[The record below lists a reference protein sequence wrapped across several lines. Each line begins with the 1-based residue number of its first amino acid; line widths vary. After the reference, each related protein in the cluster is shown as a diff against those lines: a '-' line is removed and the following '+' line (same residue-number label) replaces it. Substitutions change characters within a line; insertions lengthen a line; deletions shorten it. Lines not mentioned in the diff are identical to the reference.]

1 MVIILVVLVGLALDP
16 WLIHPSVPAVLTL
29 ALQILH
35 CLPGTK
41 RFRGRWSLA
50 AQAALFPWAGP
61 PGFLAASVLLIV
73 PGRIRWP
80 LFGAVV
86 AAAGLL
92 NLGDVYACANAMGNA
107 LAIGVTV
114 YGLTRLSDL
123 RAELRAARGALAAES
138 VAGERE
144 RFSRDLD
151 AALGS
156 ALSEIAGLAARGRV
170 ERILTIARESAARV
184 RATPAAP
191 VEPPPADLTPRLALP
206 IVVAAHLEYL
216 AVGAIVLGSASPPAL
231 ILATDLTALAVVIG
245 LSVYHCLPRPPGVR
259 PRYAGWTLSAQTVLA
274 CLPLLAPGGPEPR
287 MVGFAAGSIL
297 IILGG
302 RLAWTLSGIVVVSV
316 PVILLVRS
324 VPLGE
329 TASLTVDTGT
339 IALIF
344 YGLALLTGLVHE
356 IREAR
361 LALAAMALARE
372 RRRIAR
378 DVHDL
383 LGYGLSAIIVKA
395 ELAARDPARAERELA
410 GIVLIARRALGD
422 LRAIPGDDP
431 RMSLRAELASAC
443 DVLAAAGIAARA
455 DASADGLPGPVD
467 ALLATVL
474 REAVTNVL
482 RHSRARTCSI
492 EVTVAGGTTRLRVTN
507 DGVPG
512 TPAGTGGPGVT
523 DVGVPG
529 APAGAGGQ
537 GVGNLTERVAAMGGR
552 LTAGPRPGGEFEL
565 LVLQPAGLGGDA
577 DRVDAVAG
585 VQLGDD
591 RR

>member
-1 MVIILVVLVGLALDP
+1 MVLVGLAVDP
-16 WLIHPSVPAVLTL
+16 WLIHPSVPAVLML
-29 ALQILH
+29 ALQVLH

-41 RFRGRWSLA
+41 RFRGRWTLA
-50 AQAALFPWAGP
+50 AQAVLFPWAGP
-61 PGFLAASVLLIV
+61 PGFLAASALLIV
-73 PGRIRWP
+73 GGRIRWA
-80 LFGAVV
+80 LFAAVV
-86 AAAGLL
+86 AAAGLM

-123 RAELRAARGALAAES
+123 RAELRAARGELAAES

-151 AALGS
+151 AVLGS
-156 ALSEIAGLAARGRV
+156 ALSEIVGLAAQGRI
-170 ERILTIARESAARV
+170 EEILSLARETAVRV

-191 VEPPPADLTPRLALP
+191 TEPPPTDLTPRLALP
-206 IVVAAHLEYL
+206 IVVVAHLEYL
-216 AVGAIVLGSASPPAL
+216 AVGAISLWDASPPTPL
-231 ILATDLTALAVVIG
+231 LAAGLGGLAVIIG

-259 PRYAGWTLSAQTVLA
+259 PRHAGWTLSAQTALA
-274 CLPLLAPGGPEPR
+274 CLPLLMPGGPEPR

-297 IILGG
+297 IIIGG
-302 RLAWTLSGIVVVSV
+302 RLAWPLFGAVVLSV
-316 PVILLVRS
+316 PAVLLARS
-324 VPLGE
+324 VSPGQA
-329 TASLTVDTGT
+329 ASLTVDTVT

-356 IREAR
+356 VREAR

-395 ELAARDPARAERELA
+395 ELAARDPLQAERELA
-410 GIVLIARRALGD
+410 DIALTARRALGD
-422 LRAIPGDDP
+422 LRAIPADDQ
-431 RMSLRAELASAC
+431 RMSLRTELASAHE
-443 DVLAAAGIAARA
+443 VLTAAGITVRV

-482 RHSRARTCSI
+482 RHSRARTCSV
-492 EVTVAGGTTRLRVTN
+492 EVAVADGTVRLRVTN
-507 DGVPG
+507 DGVPQAPVETRG
-512 TPAGTGGPGVT
+512 QGV
-523 DVGVPG
+523 DGQ
-529 APAGAGGQ
+529 GAGGQ

-552 LTAGPRPGGEFEL
+552 LTAGRSTGEEYEL
-565 LVLQPAGLGGDA
+565 LVLQPVGLGGDA
-577 DRVDAVAG
+577 DRVDSVAG
-585 VQLGDD
+585 VELGDD
-591 RR
+591 RP

>member
-1 MVIILVVLVGLALDP
+1 MVIILVVLVGLAVDP
-16 WLIHPSVPAVLTL
+16 WLIHPSVPAVLML
-29 ALQILH
+29 ALQVLH

-41 RFRGRWSLA
+41 RFRGRWTLA
-50 AQAALFPWAGP
+50 AQAVLFPWTGP

-73 PGRIRWP
+73 RGRIRWA
-80 LFGAVV
+80 LLGAVV
-86 AAAGLL
+86 AAAGLM

-123 RAELRAARGALAAES
+123 RAELRAARGELAAES

-156 ALSEIAGLAARGRV
+156 ALSEIVDLAAQR
-170 ERILTIARESAARV
+170 RIQEILSLARDTAARV
-184 RATPAAP
+184 RTTPVAP
-191 VEPPPADLTPRLALP
+191 TEPPPTDLTPRLALP
-206 IVVAAHLEYL
+206 IVVVAYLEFL
-216 AVGAIVLGSASPPAL
+216 AVGAISLWDASPPAPL
-231 ILATDLTALAVVIG
+231 LAAGLGALAVIIA

-259 PRYAGWTLSAQTVLA
+259 PRHAGWTLSVQTALA
-274 CLPLLAPGGPEPR
+274 CLPLLTPGGPEPR

-297 IILGG
+297 IIIGG
-302 RLAWTLSGIVVVSV
+302 RLAWPLFGTVVLSV
-316 PVILLVRS
+316 PAVLLARS
-324 VPLGE
+324 VSPGQ
-329 TASLTVDTGT
+329 TASLTVDTVT

-344 YGLALLTGLVHE
+344 YGLALLTGFVHE
-356 IREAR
+356 VREAR
-361 LALAAMALARE
+361 LALATVALARE

-395 ELAARDPARAERELA
+395 ELAARDPLRAERELA
-410 GIVLIARRALGD
+410 DIALTARRALGD

-431 RMSLRAELASAC
+431 RMSLSAELASAH
-443 DVLAAAGIAARA
+443 DVLTAAGITVRV

-467 ALLATVL
+467 AVLATVL

-482 RHSRARTCSI
+482 RHSRARTCSV
-492 EVTVAGGTTRLRVTN
+492 EVAVADGTARLRATN
-507 DGVPG
+507 DGVPQAGVG
-512 TPAGTGGPGVT
+512 TS
-523 DVGVPG
+523 
-529 APAGAGGQ
+529 GQ

-552 LTAGPRPGGEFEL
+552 LTAGPRPGEEYEL
-565 LVLQPAGLGGDA
+565 LVLQPVGLGGDA

-585 VQLGDD
+585 VELGDD
-591 RR
+591 RP

>member
-1 MVIILVVLVGLALDP
+1 MVIILVVLVGLAVDP
-16 WLIHPSVPAVLTL
+16 WLITPSVPAVLTL

-35 CLPGTK
+35 CLPATK

-50 AQAALFPWAGP
+50 AQALLFPWAGP

-73 PGRIRWP
+73 TGRIRWA

-92 NLGDVYACANAMGNA
+92 NLGDVYTCVNAMGNA
-107 LAIGVTV
+107 LAVGVTV

-123 RAELRAARGALAAES
+123 RAELRATRGELATES

-156 ALSEIAGLAARGRV
+156 ALSEIAGLAARGQV
-170 ERILTIARESAARV
+170 ERILTLARESAARV

-191 VEPPPADLTPRLALP
+191 VDPPPADLTPRLALP
-206 IVVAAHLEYL
+206 IVVVAHLEYL
-216 AVGAIVLGSASPPAL
+216 AIGLIFLSDASPPAL
-231 ILATDLTALAVVIG
+231 LFTADVLALAVIIG

-259 PRYAGWTLSAQTVLA
+259 PRHAGWTVSAQTVLA
-274 CLPLLAPGGPEPR
+274 CLPLLTPGGPEPQ
-287 MVGFAAGSIL
+287 MVGFAAASIL
-297 IILGG
+297 IAVGG
-302 RLAWTLSGIVVVSV
+302 RLAWPLSGAVVLSV
-316 PVILLVRS
+316 PVVLLVRS
-324 VPLGE
+324 VPVGE
-329 TASLTVDTGT
+329 TASLTVDTVT

-356 IREAR
+356 VREAR

-383 LGYGLSAIIVKA
+383 LGYGLSAVIVKA
-395 ELAARDPARAERELA
+395 ELAARDPSRAERELA
-410 GIVLIARRALGD
+410 DIGLIARRSLGD

-431 RMSLRAELASAC
+431 RMSLRAELASAR
-443 DVLAAAGIAARA
+443 DVLTAAGIAVRV

-482 RHSRARTCSI
+482 RHSRARTCSV
-492 EVTVAGGTTRLRVTN
+492 EATVADGTARLRVTN
-507 DGVPG
+507 DGVPE
-512 TPAGTGGPGVT
+512 TTART
-523 DVGVPG
+523 
-529 APAGAGGQ
+529 AGQ
-537 GVGNLTERVAAMGGR
+537 GVGNLTERVAALGGR
-552 LTAGPRPGGEFEL
+552 LTAGPRPGEEYEL
-565 LVLQPAGLGGDA
+565 LVLQPAGLGRDA

-591 RR
+591 RP